1 MKVLF
6 AILIFIHGSIHL
18 FGFAKAFDLTQIEQL
33 STNISKLQGVFWFIT
48 FLIFA
53 YTGEAF
59 LLENPFWPWTAFTA
73 VLVSTRLVFTIWKD
87 AKYGV
92 IPNIIILL
100 AALLYFSP

>member
-53 YTGEAF
+53 YTGEAL

-73 VLVSTRLVFTIWKD
+73 ALISTILIFTVWKD